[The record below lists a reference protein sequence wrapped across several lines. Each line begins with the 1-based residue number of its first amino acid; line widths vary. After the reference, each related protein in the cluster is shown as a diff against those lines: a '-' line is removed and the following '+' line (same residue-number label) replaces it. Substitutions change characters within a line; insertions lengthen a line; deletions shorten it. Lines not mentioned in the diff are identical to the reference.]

1 MEFTPAEN
9 AVRIV
14 ERATKYLE
22 YWINLADK
30 AASGFER
37 TDSNFE
43 RNFALLHCYHTTLHA
58 TEKSHEKGKVGLN
71 DKLCCPIILRYCHC
85 KPSLQQALP
94 STSRTIHYRKKLQLV
109 EDSDFLAINYF
120 KIEVYTFLDTMLQ
133 I

>member
-1 MEFTPAEN
+1 MEFTSAEN

-22 YWINLADK
+22 YCINLADK

-43 RNFALLHCYHTTLHA
+43 SFALLHCYHTTLHT

-71 DKLCCPIILRYCHC
+71 GKLCCPIILRYCHC
-85 KPSLQQALP
+85 KPNLQQALP
-94 STSRTIHYRKKLQLV
+94 SISRTIHYQK
-109 EDSDFLAINYF
+109 NYNLL
-120 KIEVYTFLDTMLQ
+120 KT
-133 I
+133 